1 MKKICCFIVSCFI
14 LLGNPAPFL
23 AEHEPLLL
31 EDALYSV
38 LFPRINEAIQK
49 YYGKQKPYECPKIV
63 SMKKMYSGTYLFR
76 ASIEI
81 IKYESGI
88 GGEKLPPF
96 EKVTITFENDDG
108 EWTVKN
114 IGVKRLPD
122 NTKINCR
129 KPI

>member
-81 IKYESGI
+81 IKYEPGI
-88 GGEKLPPF
+88 GGKKLPPF